1 MERLII
7 GFFVHSKAQINQGEE
22 ALHRPAN
29 FLQKILLSH
38 PRGAIGRASKR
49 RLQALARAF
58 ALLIYFHR
66 AW

>member
-29 FLQKILLSH
+29 FLQKNLLSH
-38 PRGAIGRASKR
+38 P
-49 RLQALARAF
+49 
-58 ALLIYFHR
+58 
-66 AW
+66 